1 MFLPDPA
8 PAPSGCLTCVYTLAT
23 VFTHGV
29 PAPQIRRNTMP
40 EMDTFHATVLE
51 GYWWGLDAYEIAEQ
65 LGADPRE
72 IAIITDT
79 FRDLGY

>member
-29 PAPQIRRNTMP
+29 PAPQTQEKQMP
-40 EMDTFHATVLE
+40 EMDLVHSQILE

-65 LGADPRE
+65 LGEDPRWV
-72 IAIITDT
+72 ATVTDT

>member
-8 PAPSGCLTCVYTLAT
+8 PAPSGVLDMCLHGRYCVYTRGARP
-23 VFTHGV
+23 THKEK
-29 PAPQIRRNTMP
+29 QMP

-72 IAIITDT
+72 IATITDT